1 MEIEQL
7 IADVNSVRPKVGFTK
22 RLKKVREL
30 VEVDGTIINLES
42 ANFDSHEDHS
52 NHSDWDNRTRKPETT
67 GKLLKLRTITLKAVS
82 EICGHTD
89 HSDHNDF
96 TDTREV

>member
-7 IADVNSVRPKVGFTK
+7 IADVNSVNLNSGFTK

-42 ANFDSHEDHS
+42 ANFDSHEDHKQS
-52 NHSDWDNRTRKPETT
+52 FRLGQSHQKT
-67 GKLLKLRTITLKAVS
+67 
-82 EICGHTD
+82 
-89 HSDHNDF
+89 
-96 TDTREV
+96 